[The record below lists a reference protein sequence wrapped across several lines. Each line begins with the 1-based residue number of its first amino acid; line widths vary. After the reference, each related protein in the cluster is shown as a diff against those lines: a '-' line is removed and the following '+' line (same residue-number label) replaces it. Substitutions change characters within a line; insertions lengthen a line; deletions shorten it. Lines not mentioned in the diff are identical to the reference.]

1 MEIQGIL
8 WLQLVLG
15 LLPRAETAGE
25 LGFNIDEF
33 RESPGLF
40 YVDRGSANL
49 YKTTWKTIKY
59 FNLEE
64 ENIEIDTL
72 RTYMSC

>member
-8 WLQLVLG
+8 WLQLILG

-40 YVDRGSANL
+40 YVDRG
-49 YKTTWKTIKY
+49 T
-59 FNLEE
+59 
-64 ENIEIDTL
+64 
-72 RTYMSC
+72 